1 MRTGIK
7 FFCGNYKQI
16 IMRSDGKNIHF
27 RNKVILTIIFNRG
40 FMLFHV
46 IDIQYKNQVR
56 MSKSVLACN
65 NDDNRLNEGNTDDNR
80 LIEDN
85 TDDKRP
91 HEGNTDVNFKFN
103 RTQS

>member
-1 MRTGIK
+1 
-7 FFCGNYKQI
+7 
-16 IMRSDGKNIHF
+16 MRSDGKNIHF

-40 FMLFHV
+40 FMLFHI

-56 MSKSVLACN
+56 MSKSVLAGN

-80 LIEDN
+80 LNEDN